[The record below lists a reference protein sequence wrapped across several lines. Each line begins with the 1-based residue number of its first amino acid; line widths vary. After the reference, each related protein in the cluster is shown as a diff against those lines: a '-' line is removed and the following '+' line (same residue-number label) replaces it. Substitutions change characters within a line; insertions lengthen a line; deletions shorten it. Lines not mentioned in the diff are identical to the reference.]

1 MSWTPE
7 SIAAEIRTTIEQFQR
22 APGIVHAAREA
33 HLKAKTAYE
42 KGKAQKRIDQLPGA
56 RGDRDDLATV
66 HPEVIALAE
75 ALDVADA
82 AHSHAR
88 DVSNF
93 LEKKLSSLQSEARL
107 IALEYNTGGKYG

>member
-7 SIAAEIRTTIEQFQR
+7 SIAAEIRSTIEHFEK
-22 APGIVHAAREA
+22 APRIVHAAREA

-42 KGKAQKRIDQLPGA
+42 KGKAQKRIDFLPGA
-56 RGDRDDLATV
+56 RGDRDDKATV
-66 HPEVIALAE
+66 DPWVVELAE

-107 IALEYNTGGKYG
+107 IALEYNTGGKF